1 MKKLAYIVAAASLF
15 AVAPIANRFGG
26 AVGSSV
32 VLVWLGVMLAV
43 FASGTFNALAV
54 AAGAIGAFGS
64 GILGS
69 VSPAL
74 AGAVLVAAA
83 FAERSMRVQSRT
95 ARAVHVLVALVGGAF
110 AGSLS
115 MAYAS
120 ASTPVMAVAV
130 VCAAILASLPLL
142 VEADDPVAHALS
154 ESAALVSQP
163 AKASLLEGA
172 ALRRTANEV
181 PLDGDTLGRVKKTW
195 QSLLRLAEA
204 RVRLERTR
212 PASTRLAIAD
222 AGKVR
227 VELEGP
233 PSRASATTG
242 DAVLS
247 MVDARIAEH
256 VAALS
261 KAITAVDTAHAAAAS
276 IDDAAL
282 KNVAARAGSLDDVSR
297 AMVELEGTEVPM
309 VEADAPKAAATT

>member
-1 MKKLAYIVAAASLF
+1 MSAVKKLAFVVAAASLF

-54 AAGAIGAFGS
+54 AAGALGAFGS

-83 FAERSMRVQSRT
+83 FAERSMRVKNRT
-95 ARAVHVLVALVGGAF
+95 GRAVHVLVALVGGAF
-110 AGSLS
+110 AGSLA

-120 ASTPVMAVAV
+120 ASTPVMAVSV

-154 ESAALVSQP
+154 ESAALVSEP
-163 AKASLLEGA
+163 AKTTLLEGA

-212 PASTRLAIAD
+212 PAP
-222 AGKVR
+222 KVR
-227 VELEGP
+227 VEVEGP

-261 KAITAVDTAHAAAAS
+261 KAITAVDTAHAAAAT
-276 IDDAAL
+276 IDDVAV
-282 KNVAARAGSLDDVSR
+282 KNTAARAGSLDEVSR
-297 AMVELEGTEVPM
+297 AMVELEGTEVP
-309 VEADAPKAAATT
+309 EIEAPKAATI